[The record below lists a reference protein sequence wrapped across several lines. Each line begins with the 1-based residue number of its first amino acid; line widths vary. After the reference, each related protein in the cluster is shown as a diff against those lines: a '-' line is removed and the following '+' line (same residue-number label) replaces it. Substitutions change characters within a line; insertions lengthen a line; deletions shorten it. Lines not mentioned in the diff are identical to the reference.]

1 MKPCEWCE
9 EEIVT
14 SSEKIKVVGKEL
26 ALCNECHSTYK
37 KGGIVEFNKRRDWDR
52 D

>member
-14 SSEKIKVVGKEL
+14 SSDKTKVMEKEL
-26 ALCNECHSTYK
+26 ALCDECHFTYK
-37 KGGIVEFNKRRDWDR
+37 KGGIVELNKRRDRGWD
-52 D
+52 